1 MFHYGN
7 IVISLCCSLIV
18 SYFAIQFLFPF
29 YTPQLNPQLLSD
41 AIGEMQIP
49 EIPVPILNLFQQ
61 QLSDDVGSVDKQGKI
76 WFSFAPTP
84 IPTPTTQPI
93 PTRMPT
99 IETLFEPII
108 PTHPV
113 IYKQPPSPTVVF
125 IPPTSAPFPTF
136 VPPTQ
141 TPRSPTSPPLPTLV
155 PTSVPLCWDMEQ
167 KLSPGEITEPD
178 GYSGTPKTSL
188 QIVAYDG
195 TPYSVPYRNP
205 NCEVTENLIQK
216 AYKKMESYYPSYFS
230 KTRLLKEWKTVQ
242 EKAKRYNFNPIFV
255 ISLWIEESAAGGATQ
270 ATQLGCDYRFNK
282 DGTASRMS
290 SSASI
295 CDEMLCMFNLRPAHP
310 QNFVSFACQY
320 QFGSRYYNVNTQ
332 TCQDKPNFVKTLS
345 FWYEMLSEGQPYEC
359 QMKFCPNAP
368 GC

>member
-1 MFHYGN
+1 MQYGKI
-7 IVISLCCSLIV
+7 IVSLFCAFIV
-18 SYFAIQFLFPF
+18 SYFVIQIFFPF
-29 YTPQLNPQLLSD
+29 YTPKLDPKSISETISD
-41 AIGEMQIP
+41 IRIP
-49 EIPVPILNLFQQ
+49 EILIPILDLFQP
-61 QLSDDVGSVDKQGKI
+61 QLSNDATGVNRRGKI
-76 WFSFAPTP
+76 WFSFAPTSVP
-84 IPTPTTQPI
+84 APTAIPV

-99 IETLFEPII
+99 DIPYEPVIF
-108 PTHPV
+108 PTDPV
-113 IYKQPPSPTVVF
+113 IYKSIPTPTIVF
-125 IPPTSAPFPTF
+125 IPPTSAPYLTRVQPTA
-136 VPPTQ
+136 
-141 TPRSPTSPPLPTLV
+141 TPWVPTSPPLPTIA

-167 KLSPGEITEPD
+167 RIPPSEITEP
-178 GYSGTPKTSL
+178 GRYSGTPKTSL

-205 NCEVTENLIQK
+205 ECTVTESLIQK
-216 AYKKMESYYPSYFS
+216 AYSRMQSFYPSYFS
-230 KTRLLKEWKTVQ
+230 KTRLLNEWKIVQ

-290 SSASI
+290 PSASI

-320 QFGSRYYNVNTQ
+320 QFGSMYYDRNTQ
-332 TCQDKPNFVKTLS
+332 TCQDSPNFAKTLS
-345 FWYEMLSEGQPYEC
+345 FWYEMLSEGQPYSC
-359 QMKFCPNAP
+359 KMKFCPNAP